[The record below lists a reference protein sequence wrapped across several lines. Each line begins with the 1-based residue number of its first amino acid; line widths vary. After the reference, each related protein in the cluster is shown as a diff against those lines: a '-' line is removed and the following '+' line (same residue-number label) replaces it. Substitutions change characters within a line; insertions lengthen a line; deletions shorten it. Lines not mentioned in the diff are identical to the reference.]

1 MEALEPRLFLSVS
14 LDDSTGL
21 LSIVGTRHADRIDV
35 RFFSG
40 GDAAG
45 DFTAAYVTVNG
56 RHKTF
61 DHVAG
66 LQVDAGGG
74 DDIVV
79 VTTDVGL
86 DDPGSIHTTLMGGDG
101 SDTIVGGWTSDLI
114 LGQDG
119 RDYLASGVRG
129 DDSVLGG
136 DGVDVIGFDHA
147 DVYVCSGAGADYLYA
162 ASPHFEIFD
171 HLTGGGADLNAPELM
186 DGHPINSAIVGP
198 DGVLVITGSPGDDNI
213 DVQVRNGT
221 LIVDILNDGGRGGF
235 SSWVSEISGI
245 RVVGGD
251 GNDHIRVSGWD
262 APITLPVTLLGGAG
276 DDELISDAGD
286 DVILSGTGHDLIDAR
301 GGQNTTEASAH
312 DIFVH
317 SAGTVYLSGTQ
328 LVVNGTA
335 LSDGIYLARTTP
347 DVLDVWV
354 NGVRRSFEFG
364 SIESIRIEGGD
375 GDDQISLDLP
385 PGATWRA
392 NTPMIVS
399 GGEGDDVII
408 GGGGD
413 DLLDGGAGDDVL
425 QGFAGAD
432 TLIGGDGNDVIFS
445 SGQGGQTF
453 GGSGENLIL
462 AYRRGVGSMA
472 VIGDDG
478 TGEVEFRAEYGD
490 DDAADGGGAN
500 GDDGGGSGSVT
511 FIPTMDLA
519 SFSPRL
525 VGFALTANG
534 SVFGTNEEVV
544 WEDVNA

>member
-21 LSIVGTRHADRIDV
+21 LSIVGTRHTDRIDV
-35 RFFSG
+35 RFFPGSDDTG
-40 GDAAG
+40 E
-45 DFTAAYVTVNG
+45 FTAADVAVNG

-66 LQVDAGGG
+66 LQVDARGG
-74 DDIVV
+74 DDFVEI
-79 VTTDVGL
+79 TTDVGL

-114 LGQDG
+114 LGQGG
-119 RDYLASGVRG
+119 RDFLASGLRG
-129 DDSVLGG
+129 DDSVFGG

-147 DVYVCSGAGADYLYA
+147 GVYVCSGAGDDFLSA
-162 ASPHFEIFD
+162 AARNFEFYD
-171 HLTGGGADLNAPELM
+171 HLPGGGADLNAPDLM
-186 DGHPINSAIVGP
+186 DGRPMNSAILGP
-198 DGVLVITGSPGDDNI
+198 DGVLVITGTPGDDNI

-221 LIVDILNDGGRGGF
+221 LIVDIANDRGRGGF
-235 SSWVSEISGI
+235 SSWVSDVSGI

-251 GNDHIRVSGWD
+251 GNDHIWVSGWD
-262 APITLPVTLLGGAG
+262 APLTVPVTLLGGAG
-276 DDELISDAGD
+276 DDELVSDAGN

-301 GGQNTTEASAH
+301 GGQNTTDASAD

-317 SAGTVYLSGTQ
+317 SAGTVYMSGTQ

-335 LSDGIYLARTTP
+335 LSDWIYLSRTTP

-364 SIESIRIEGGD
+364 SIESIRIDGGD
-375 GDDQISLDLP
+375 GDDRISLDLP
-385 PGATWRA
+385 PGATWQA

-399 GGEGDDVII
+399 GGEGNDGII
-408 GGGGD
+408 AGGGD
-413 DLLDGGAGDDVL
+413 DLLDGGPGDDIL
-425 QGFAGAD
+425 QSLAGAD
-432 TLIGGDGNDVIFS
+432 TMIGGDGNDVIFS
-445 SGQGGQTF
+445 PGQGGENF

-462 AYRRGVGSMA
+462 KYRRGVGSFA

-490 DDAADGGGAN
+490 DAADDGGAN
-500 GDDGGGSGSVT
+500 GDGGGGGGVT
-511 FIPTMDLA
+511 FIPTMDLV

-534 SVFGTNEEVV
+534 SIFGTNEEVV
-544 WEDVNA
+544 WEDANA